1 MVEVV
6 SFLVKKYGYF
16 QVKESMLGINKNSDV
31 MGWCNQDKFKN
42 NPQFPLENKF
52 NAHQTM
58 YQEVLNVF
66 KKYSKLTIDK

>member
-1 MVEVV
+1 
-6 SFLVKKYGYF
+6 
-16 QVKESMLGINKNSDV
+16 

-58 YQEVLNVF
+58 YQEILNIF
-66 KKYSKLTIDK
+66 KKYSKFTIDK